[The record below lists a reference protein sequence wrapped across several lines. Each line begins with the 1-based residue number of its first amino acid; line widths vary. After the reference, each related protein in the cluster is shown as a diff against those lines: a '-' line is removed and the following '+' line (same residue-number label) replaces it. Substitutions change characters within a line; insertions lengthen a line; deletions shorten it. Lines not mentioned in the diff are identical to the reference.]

1 VLIWRINLRPCENE
15 QAGEILSHA
24 KPPVDEDVVYL
35 HASAEG
41 EIEGRE
47 LRREYVRAYY
57 PRELGGVRRTA
68 IAWTTSASVS
78 AVIELV
84 SQGQL
89 PARGFLKQEDTPL
102 RAFLE
107 TKSGALYEQKTR
119 QAG

>member
-1 VLIWRINLRPCENE
+1 M
-15 QAGEILSHA
+15 
-24 KPPVDEDVVYL
+24 DEDVVYL